1 MPDPH
6 TQSHE
11 STGPQVR
18 VLLIEDS
25 PIIRDGL
32 VELIN
37 GDPRCKVM
45 LSTDSE
51 FEAVRELAA
60 HEYDIA
66 VVDLQLK
73 HGTGLGVL
81 RFLQD
86 RGELLKIVLTNF
98 NSPQMRE
105 RCLSLGADYYFDKS
119 REFDAVMRAIDSWIG
134 QQGGASA
141 TARTSH

>member
-1 MPDPH
+1 M
-6 TQSHE
+6 
-11 STGPQVR
+11 R

-37 GDPRCKVM
+37 GDPRCRVM

-60 HEYDIA
+60 RPYDIA

-86 RGELLKIVLTNF
+86 RDELLKIVLTNF

-119 REFDAVMRAIDSWIG
+119 REFDAVMRAIDSWISEHG
-134 QQGGASA
+134 QDTQ
-141 TARTSH
+141 TSH